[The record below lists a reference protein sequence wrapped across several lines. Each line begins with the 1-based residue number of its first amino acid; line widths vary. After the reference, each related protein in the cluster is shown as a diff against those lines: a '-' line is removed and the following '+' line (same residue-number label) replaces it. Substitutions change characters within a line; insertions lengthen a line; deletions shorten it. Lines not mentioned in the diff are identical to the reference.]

1 MSIAYEQKAATG
13 LQELGL
19 STAYAQLDS
28 ASQNAAAND
37 WSYSHFLGYL
47 LEAEL
52 SERQKAGDC
61 GLRLALVSPQYLV

>member
-37 WSYSHFLGYL
+37 WSYSHFLG
-47 LEAEL
+47 
-52 SERQKAGDC
+52 
-61 GLRLALVSPQYLV
+61 